1 MILKSLNYFEN
12 KDKDNFWEIKN
23 VHFFKQNIVVGLN
36 ATGKTRLTNII
47 TSLASILSSKVKR
60 VNGNWFLTFKNGND
74 IIYSFDLQINEGVVE
89 REEIKENDKLLLK
102 RENGNG
108 EIFSKRDNKFHKY
121 NPPIDE
127 LTLNVRRDTEDY
139 PFLEEFITW
148 SKNLKAYSFSG
159 VKNDQITIPHRQE
172 GYIDT
177 LTTVPYIL
185 KQASDD
191 QDIIDKILYDMN
203 DIGYPLEKVF
213 AKEQPILPNLQNI
226 FTVAV
231 KETNLN
237 CETEQATISNGMFR
251 ALCLI
256 VIIEYLLKIEKNGT
270 IIIDDLGEGL
280 DFDRS
285 TKLTQLLFEKTK
297 ESDLQIIITSNDR
310 FLINGVD
317 MQYINYLEREGHI
330 VQSFNYYNSKDTFDK
345 FLLSGLNNFDF
356 INPSLSHLK
365 N

>member
-12 KDKDNFWEIKN
+12 KDKDNYWEIKD
-23 VHFFKQNIVVGLN
+23 VFFSKQNIVVGLN
-36 ATGKTRLTNII
+36 ATGKTRLTNVIS
-47 TSLASILSSKVKR
+47 SLASILSTKVKL
-60 VNGNWFLTFKNGND
+60 NGNWFLTFENGNN
-74 IIYSFDLQINEGVVE
+74 IIYTFNLQINNGLIE
-89 REEIKENDKLLLK
+89 REEIKENDQILLK

-108 EIFSKRDNKFHKY
+108 EIYSKKENKMHSF
-121 NPPIDE
+121 NPPLDE
-127 LTLNVRRDTEDY
+127 LTMNVRRDTADY
-139 PFLEEFITW
+139 PFLEEFIKW
-148 SKNLKAYSFSG
+148 SKNLKGYSFSG
-159 VKNDQITIPHRQE
+159 VKNDQITIPHKPE
-172 GYIDT
+172 GFIDT

-191 QDIIDKILYDMN
+191 KDIIDKIIKDMN
-203 DIGYPLEKVF
+203 DIGYPLEKIY

-231 KETNLN
+231 KESNLN
-237 CETEQATISNGMFR
+237 CVTEQATISNGMFR

-256 VIIEYLLKIEKNGT
+256 VIIEYLLKIEQNST

-280 DFDRS
+280 DFERS
-285 TKLTQLLFEKTK
+285 TKLTKLLFQKTK
-297 ESDLQIIITSNDR
+297 ESDLQLIITSNDR
-310 FLINGVD
+310 FLINSVD
-317 MQYINYLEREGHI
+317 MQNINYLERNGHI
-330 VQSFNYYNSKDTFDK
+330 VQAYNYYKNKDLFDK